1 MDLKNLTATG
11 LAEEF
16 RRRHLSPVEVTS
28 HILQEIEKT
37 QGTVNAYRLID
48 PEAALAQARASEQR
62 WLQDK
67 PLSPLDGVPAG
78 IKDLLHVQGWPT
90 RKGSLATSAD
100 PQRQD
105 SPVAARLREWG
116 AVLLGKTNTSE
127 FGWKNLTETALAG
140 DTRNPWGCCG
150 VVMHDPYPVRRAMY
164 RDLQAFRT
172 VPDRIRVCLHS
183 EFQKVR

>member
-140 DTRNPWGCCG
+140 DTRNPWHHEYISAGSSG
-150 VVMHDPYPVRRAMY
+150 GA
-164 RDLQAFRT
+164 AA
-172 VPDRIRVCLHS
+172 
-183 EFQKVR
+183 